1 MVRRTM
7 ALSLLGIC
15 LAGMVVLAGCRGGS
29 RKGALD
35 ELFISNHR
43 FNIDEQAGVVR
54 IYGRLDNAG
63 EGHFAAIDVYAT
75 LRSTS
80 GDSRGENKVELK
92 DIKPHEQRPFALVV
106 TSHDRVSDVD
116 LEVRSP
122 SSP

>member
-1 MVRRTM
+1 MF
-7 ALSLLGIC
+7 
-15 LAGMVVLAGCRGGS
+15 VLAGCRGGS
-29 RKGALD
+29 RKGTLD
-35 ELFISNHR
+35 ELFVSNHR

-63 EGHFAAIDVYAT
+63 AGHFAAIDVYAT
-75 LRSTS
+75 LRSTN